1 MSELPDPVTAADL
14 PSAGP
19 SRRKSRKGL
28 LACLLLLW
36 IVLGAAVITGIFL
49 GQTTGW
55 HYDPIPL
62 ATSLQYAVPASHPPD
77 APETRKLLLKQAK
90 ALKKT
95 RPRKV
100 FVVVDRVHNQLDLR
114 DGDQVLLKAV
124 ISCGAGSVLEDQKSG
139 RKWVFD
145 TPMGRFRVVNK
156 RSNPRWTAPDWE
168 YIETNEPLPRSYS
181 DRVQEGMLGEYAL
194 DLNLRGY
201 MIHGTLYSRLLGRSV
216 SHGCIRVGRDDLRV
230 LWKRVPIGTDV
241 FIF

>member
-1 MSELPDPVTAADL
+1 MSEPPESITADQV
-14 PSAGP
+14 PP
-19 SRRKSRKGL
+19 PEPQRRKSRRGL
-28 LACLLLLW
+28 LAVLLLAW
-36 IVLGAAVITGIFL
+36 IILGLAVLLGFFL
-49 GQTTGW
+49 VQTTGW
-55 HYDPIPL
+55 HYEPIRL
-62 ATSLQYAVPASHPPD
+62 ATVLAHAAAPSVQPD
-77 APETRKLLLKQAK
+77 APAYQKLLLKQAK
-90 ALKKT
+90 GLKNI

-114 DGDQVLLKAV
+114 DGDAVLLTAV
-124 ISCGAGSVLEDQKSG
+124 ISCGAGSVLEAQKTG

-156 RSNPRWTAPDWE
+156 RSNPLWTAPDWE

-194 DLNLRGY
+194 DLNARGY

-216 SHGCIRVGRDDLRV
+216 SHGCIRVGREDLRV
-230 LWKRVPIGTDV
+230 LWKKVPIGSDV